1 MSEQV
6 DDKLDAFTSE
16 TDKKN
21 RMLVLFKYAS
31 VASLLDS
38 KNCYGLTEGLNNL
51 TYLVYK
57 NKIKEEPFLF
67 IYDDDGEILSLNF
80 SNQIAQTDSAILSV
94 KIIWEIVT
102 SSKFEPPSF
111 DLLKN
116 VLAQF
121 KDLLKIKRFF
131 LDIYNE
137 NYIESVNLAF
147 ECYKVEKQKIG
158 N

>member
-6 DDKLDAFTSE
+6 DDKLDVFTSE
-16 TDKKN
+16 TDRKN
-21 RMLVLFKYAS
+21 RMLVLSKYAN

-38 KNCYGLTEGLNNL
+38 KNSYGLTEGLNNL

-57 NKIKEEPFLF
+57 NKINEEPFLF
-67 IYDDDGEILSLNF
+67 IFDDDGDILSLNF
-80 SNQIAQTDSAILSV
+80 SNEMAQRDCAILSI

-102 SSKFEPPSF
+102 SSKFNPPSF

-131 LDIYNE
+131 LDIYDG

>member
-6 DDKLDAFTSE
+6 DDKLDVFTSE
-16 TDKKN
+16 TDRKN
-21 RMLVLFKYAS
+21 RMLVLFKYAN

-38 KNCYGLTEGLNNL
+38 KNSYGLTEGLNNL

-67 IYDDDGEILSLNF
+67 VFDDDEDILSLNF
-80 SNQIAQTDSAILSV
+80 SNEMAQRDSAILSI

-102 SSKFEPPSF
+102 SSKFNPPSF

-131 LDIYNE
+131 LDIYDG